1 MEPSMS
7 FISEWLKEFDQE
19 MGSTRHCIER
29 VPTDKG
35 QWRPHP
41 KSFPIGHLAQLIAGM
56 PGWSAQVARGQ
67 DIDLTKAGGYSFEPT
82 EKLLAVFDKNV
93 ADAKA
98 AVGAMSEADL
108 DKDWSLVMGEKKLM
122 TMPRRE
128 VLRQN
133 MGHLSHHRGQM
144 SVYLRLLDIPVPS
157 IYGPSADDRG
167 GF

>member
-1 MEPSMS
+1 MS
-7 FISEWLKEFDQE
+7 FMSEWLKEFDQE
-19 MGSTRHCIER
+19 MATTRRVIER

-35 QWRPHP
+35 HWRPHP

-56 PGWSAQVARGQ
+56 PGWSAKVARG
-67 DIDLTKAGGYSFEPT
+67 DNIDLSQGGGYTFEPT
-82 EKLLAVFDKNV
+82 EKLLGLFDQNV
-93 ADAKA
+93 ADAKQ
-98 AVGAMSEADL
+98 AVGEMQEADL
-108 DKDWSLVMGEKKLM
+108 DKPWSLMMGERALL
-122 TMPRRE
+122 TSPRRE

-144 SVYLRLLDIPVPS
+144 AVYLRLLDIPVPA

>member
-1 MEPSMS
+1 MT

-19 MGSTRHCIER
+19 MASTRRVLER

-35 QWRPHP
+35 EWKPHP

-56 PGWSAQVARGQ
+56 PGWSATIARGEN
-67 DIDLTKAGGYSFEPT
+67 IDLSKGPGYSFEPT
-82 EKLLAVFDKNV
+82 EKLLATFDRNV
-93 ADAKA
+93 ADTKA

-108 DKDWSLVMGEKKLM
+108 DKPWSLVAGGRPVM
-122 TMPRRE
+122 TLPRRE

-144 SVYLRLLDIPVPS
+144 TVYLRLLDIPVPAV
-157 IYGPSADDRG
+157 YGPTADDRG

>member
-1 MEPSMS
+1 MS

-19 MGSTRHCIER
+19 MASTRRVLER

-35 QWRPHP
+35 EWKPHP
-41 KSFPIGHLAQLIAGM
+41 KSFPLGHLAQLIAGM
-56 PGWSAQVARGQ
+56 PGWSGTIARGQ
-67 DIDLTKAGGYSFEPT
+67 DIDLSKGPGYSFEPT
-82 EKLLAVFDKNV
+82 EKLLAMFDRNV
-93 ADAKA
+93 ADTKA

-108 DKDWSLVMGEKKLM
+108 DKPWSLVVGGRPVM
-122 TMPRRE
+122 TLPRRE

-144 SVYLRLLDIPVPS
+144 TVYLRLLDIPVPAV
-157 IYGPSADDRG
+157 YGPSADDRG

>member
-1 MEPSMS
+1 MS
-7 FISEWLKEFDQE
+7 FISEWLTEFEQE
-19 MGSTRHCIER
+19 MASTRHVLER

-35 QWRPHP
+35 SWRPHP

-56 PGWSAQVARGQ
+56 PGWSAEVARGN
-67 DIDLTKAGGYSFEPT
+67 DIDLAKGGAYTFEPT
-82 EKLLAVFDKNV
+82 EKLLALFDKNV
-93 ADAKA
+93 AATKA

-108 DKDWSLVMGEKKLM
+108 DKPWSLVMGERTLF
-122 TMPRRE
+122 TSPRRA

-144 SVYLRLLDIPVPS
+144 SVYLRLLDIPVPA